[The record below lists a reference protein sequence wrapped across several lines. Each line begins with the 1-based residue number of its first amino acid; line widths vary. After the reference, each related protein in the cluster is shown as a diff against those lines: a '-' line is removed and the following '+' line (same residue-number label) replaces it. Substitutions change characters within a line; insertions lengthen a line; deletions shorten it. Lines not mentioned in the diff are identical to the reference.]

1 MKVAYAGVF
10 VAVAFIAGAF
20 ISSPELRAYAAATIT
35 SADIV
40 DGQVKNAD
48 IATNAITTS
57 KINDGA
63 VKTADIGDGEVRAK
77 DIFIN
82 TIGYYHVDKKFI
94 SNGFLTDGIRG
105 WEPDGTKTSFSI
117 SDSLVKVNSV
127 ILVNLSLSDAICN
140 AEHPINGAFSIVCNK
155 APADGSYVQYMAI
168 NPEVIVP

>member
-1 MKVAYAGVF
+1 MKVAYAGIF

-63 VKTADIGDGEVRAK
+63 VKTADIGNFEVGTADISVDFMSRTLLYDGSSA
-77 DIFIN
+77 DWN
-82 TIGYYHVDKKFI
+82 
-94 SNGFLTDGIRG
+94 
-105 WEPDGTKTSFSI
+105 PDGTKTSFSI
-117 SDSLVKVNSV
+117 NDSHTKASSI
-127 ILVNLSLSDAICN
+127 ILVNTSLTDAVCN
-140 AEHPINGAFSIVCNK
+140 AEHPIDGAFSIVCNK
-155 APADGSYVQYMAI
+155 APNNGSYVQYLII
-168 NPEVIVP
+168 NR